1 MGTLSLKG
9 KKIFFIGIK
18 GTGMTALTELYQKA
32 GAVVGGVDGSEHFY
46 TDGILS
52 ELGIAFFEGMDRV
65 HIDNTF
71 DEAVCSAA
79 YTPQTSA
86 DLAEAHRLGIPC
98 LTYPEAL
105 GRLSRRQPSAAVA
118 GVHGKTTTS
127 ALCASLVKAMALD
140 GSVLIGSGAA
150 DLNNR
155 CTWTGGERFFIA
167 ETCEYRRHFL
177 AFDPTLMILT
187 SVEEDHP
194 DYFKDYSDIRSAF
207 IELAEKLPDDGALVY
222 CADDPGAAETAA
234 MIAARRPALRLVPYG
249 LKADGPF
256 RISGNEEACG
266 VNRFRLGF
274 SGDREWRLRLPGHHL
289 ILNAAAAL
297 ALISLFLEREGR
309 AFDDGMQEKAAAGL
323 DAFAGCRR
331 RTERIGEAG
340 GILFM
345 DDYAHHPTAIRTTLE
360 GYKAFYR
367 PKRLIVDFMSHT
379 YSRTE
384 RLLEEFACAFA
395 AADIVVL
402 NKIYASARETA
413 GHITGETLYRET
425 AKHHPSVYYKA
436 EFDEA
441 TAFLKTVLRPGDL
454 FVTMGAGNNNIIGNN
469 LYEFLKRN
477 ENS

>member
-1 MGTLSLKG
+1 MGAFSLKG

-18 GTGMTALTELYQKA
+18 GTGMTALAELYRKA
-32 GAVVGGVDGSEHFY
+32 GADVGGVDGTEHFY
-46 TDGILS
+46 TDSILS
-52 ELGIAFFEGMDRV
+52 ELGIPFFEGMDRI
-65 HIDNTF
+65 HIDETF
-71 DEAVCSAA
+71 DEAVYSAA
-79 YTPQTSA
+79 YTPQTAA

-105 GRLSRRQPSAAVA
+105 GRLSKLQPSAAVA

-127 ALCASLVKAMALD
+127 ALCASLVKAMGLD

-150 DLNNR
+150 DLKNR
-155 CTWTGGERFFIA
+155 CTWTGGDRFFIA

-177 AFDPTLMILT
+177 AFDPTFMILT

-207 IELAEKLPDDGALVY
+207 IELAEKLPDNGAVVF

-234 MIAARRPALRLVPYG
+234 MIAAARPALRLVPYG

-256 RISGNEEACG
+256 RISDNEEECG
-266 VNRFRLGF
+266 INRFRLAF
-274 SGDREWRLRLPGHHL
+274 SGDREWRLRLPGHHF
-289 ILNAAAAL
+289 ILNATAAL
-297 ALISLFLEREGR
+297 ALISLFLEREGCS
-309 AFDDGMQEKAAAGL
+309 FDDVMQEKAASGL
-323 DAFAGCRR
+323 ESFSGCRR

-384 RLLEEFACAFA
+384 RLLDEFASAFG
-395 AADIVVL
+395 AADMVVL
-402 NKIYASARETA
+402 NKIYASARETS
-413 GHITGETLYRET
+413 GHITGKTLYEET
-425 AKHHPSVYYKA
+425 AKRHPCVYYKA

-441 TAFLKTVLRPGDL
+441 TAFLKTVLQPGDL
-454 FVTMGAGNNNIIGNN
+454 FVTMGAGNNNGIGTD
-469 LYEFLKRN
+469 LLRWAAEDKK
-477 ENS
+477 